1 MSTSKVSRRV
11 ITPVFRMSWPKVV
24 TAEQYQNKGEHY
36 FSVESLFASVDLDKF
51 QAADPAT
58 GKSGL
63 VDIRIV
69 ASELAKSQW
78 PGINVKEAVA
88 SGALHWAIHNGDEIA
103 AKKEADGKDA
113 DAYKGMR
120 TIRSKTLAKF
130 SPKLRCWN
138 PKGPNVDLDRGVP
151 GDMDRARDL
160 FVGGNYAYAELT
172 CEAKETPQGKFI
184 VFYLNSICYFKPGER
199 LGTGSSLMDSD
210 EYAGVTGG
218 ESDYDPTAG
227 LEGSDFDDEIPF

>member
-1 MSTSKVSRRV
+1 MANKSSRRV
-11 ITPVFRMSWPKVV
+11 LTPVFRMSWPKLVK
-24 TAEQYQNKGEHY
+24 AEQYQQKGDFHY
-36 FSVESLFASVDLDKF
+36 SVETIFDPEDLDKF
-51 QAADPAT
+51 RAANPET

-63 VDIRIV
+63 VDIRV
-69 ASELAKSQW
+69 VSSELAQIQW

-88 SGALHWAIHNGDEIA
+88 SGALYWAVHNGDEYA
-103 AKKEADGKDA
+103 AKKEAEGKDA
-113 DAYKGMR
+113 DAYKGKR
-120 TIRSKTLAKF
+120 FIKTKTLQKF
-130 SPKLRCWN
+130 APKLRHRTAE
-138 PKGPNVDLDRGVP
+138 GQNVDLDRGVDS
-151 GDMDRARDL
+151 DMDRARDL

-199 LGTGSSLMDSD
+199 LGGGASMMDSD

-227 LEGSDFDDEIPF
+227 LGGSDFDDEIPF

>member
-1 MSTSKVSRRV
+1 MANKASRRV
-11 ITPVFRMSWPKVV
+11 LTPVFRMSWPRLVK
-24 TAEQYQNKGEHY
+24 AEQYQQKGEHY
-36 FSVESLFASVDLDKF
+36 YSVEMLLDPVDLDQF
-51 QAADPAT
+51 RAADPET

-69 ASELAKSQW
+69 ASELAQIQW

-88 SGALHWAIHNGDEIA
+88 SGGLHWAIHNGDEFA
-103 AKKEADGKDA
+103 AKKEAEGKSA
-113 DAYKGMR
+113 DAHKGMR
-120 TIRSKTLAKF
+120 FIKAKTLVKF
-130 SPKLRCWN
+130 APKLRHRTAE
-138 PKGPNVDLDRGVP
+138 GQNVDLDRAVD

-160 FVGGNYAYAELT
+160 FVAGNYAYAELT

-199 LGTGSSLMDSD
+199 LGGGASMMDSED
-210 EYAGVTGG
+210 YAGVTGG

-227 LEGSDFDDEIPF
+227 LAGSDFDDEIPF